1 MQIDEQIKQVLQKI
15 INNFGYEA
23 NVVLTPSKSHADY
36 STNLAMVV
44 ASKYK
49 LDVIDFATKVV
60 EQIDKD
66 KLFLTKIEVV
76 KPGFINFFVSNTS
89 YANIVNNIILEGEN
103 FANLKQNK
111 VYNVEFVSANPTGYL
126 HLGHVRSAA
135 IGAILA
141 NVLEHAG
148 NKVIRE
154 YYINDNG
161 VQIDNLAKSLFARYQ
176 QIFNPNFAMPE
187 DGYFGQDI
195 IWAAQQVFDLVK
207 DKYQQKSLEN
217 EGVLSFFKE
226 TGTKIFLEEIKKD
239 LAQIGIH
246 FDVFSSEKK
255 LYQDKKIDNL
265 LSSLKHTYKKDD
277 ALWLETTKFGDD
289 KDRVLIKQ
297 DGTYTYFTPD
307 ITYHLQKL
315 QSNNPDKLINVWG
328 ADHIGY
334 VQRMKS
340 ALSILGYPNK
350 VDFLIYQLVKLIKNN
365 QELKMSK
372 RRGTSFTLKD
382 LLELCSKDAIRYFMI
397 NRSEN
402 TNLDFDLDQANQI
415 SDQNPVYII
424 QYSYAR
430 IAQLLLK
437 SEIKEYQATSFF
449 EENEI
454 KLINILKEFNEI
466 IATITKNYKINLL
479 NQYLLN
485 LAKTFNSFYSNSK
498 IIGNPNEKNLLALVK
513 ATGIILKIGLKLI
526 GVSIKERM

>member
-1 MQIDEQIKQVLQKI
+1 MQIDELIKQELQLI
-15 INNFGYEA
+15 INGLGYKE
-23 NVVLTPSKSHADY
+23 NIVLTPSKSHADY
-36 STNLAMVV
+36 STNIAMIIGN
-44 ASKYK
+44 KYK
-49 LDVIDFATKVV
+49 LDVLDFANQLINK
-60 EQIDKD
+60 IDKD
-66 KLFLTKIEVV
+66 KLFLAKVEAV
-76 KPGFINFFVSNTS
+76 KPGFINFFISDS
-89 YANIVNNIILEGEN
+89 AYANIVNDIILEDEKYG
-103 FANLKQNK
+103 NLKQNQ

-126 HLGHVRSAA
+126 HLGHVRSAT
-135 IGAILA
+135 IGATLSNI
-141 NVLEHAG
+141 LEHAG

-176 QIFNPNFAMPE
+176 QIFNPDFPMPE
-187 DGYFGQDI
+187 DGYFGTDI
-195 IWAAQQVFDLVK
+195 VWGAQQIFKIVNN
-207 DKYQQKSLEN
+207 KYEAKSLEN
-217 EGVLSFFKE
+217 EDTLKFFKE
-226 TGTKIFLEEIKKD
+226 TGIQIFLEEIKKD
-239 LAQIGIH
+239 LAKIDIF

-255 LYQDKKIDNL
+255 LYETKQIKQTINNLPDTYEQDG
-265 LSSLKHTYKKDD
+265 
-277 ALWLETTKFGDD
+277 ALWLKTTKFGDD
-289 KDRVLIKQ
+289 KDRVLVKQ
-297 DGTYTYFTPD
+297 DGSYTYFAPD
-307 ITYHLQKL
+307 ITYHLQKIK
-315 QSNNPDKLINVWG
+315 QNKPDKLINVWG

-340 ALSILGYPNK
+340 ALSVLGYPNK

-365 QELKMSK
+365 EELKMSK

-437 SEIKEYQATSFF
+437 SDIKTYKATSFS

-454 KLINILKEFNEI
+454 KLINTLKEFNEI

-485 LAKTFNSFYSNSK
+485 LAKTFNSFYSNTR
-498 IIGNPNEKNLLALVK
+498 IIGNPNEANLLALAK
-513 ATGIILKIGLKLI
+513 ATGIVLKIGLKLI
-526 GVSIKERM
+526 GVSTKERM